1 VLKLTLR
8 PDAYKWEFIDVDD
21 RVLDTGEQPVNQRGR

>member
-8 PDAYKWEFIDVDD
+8 PDSYRWEFIDVDD